1 MSFLKRMKEKLMGK
15 PSQEEQTQHDEQLQ
29 VEESPIEELS
39 SNARESLVTAD
50 RQSANKMTAEAQG
63 VVSEPSTVIET
74 EGKQKEEQTAVEVID
89 EKASVEVVEQQLA
102 VEKTVVEKQPIV
114 ESVTAEETEQLR
126 EFVTEDDEQQEK
138 KGWFKS
144 AFSITEK
151 FKSGLT
157 KTRDSFTS
165 KVNDLVA
172 KYRTV
177 DEDFFEDLEEVLLQ
191 ADVGFETVME
201 LIDILRYEVQKKNIK
216 STDGIQALIS
226 EKLVEIYEKN
236 GEENTELHLQPKGE
250 LTVILFVGVNGVGK
264 TTTIGK
270 LAHRLKSEGRTVMLA
285 AGDTFR
291 AGAIDQLQV
300 WGDRVGVDVI
310 KQSEGSDPAA
320 VMYDAV
326 HAAKN
331 RGVDVLICDTA
342 GRLQNKVNLMKELE
356 KVHRV
361 ISREV
366 PNAPHEVLL
375 ALDATT
381 GQNALVQA
389 STFKEAT
396 KVTGIVLTK
405 LDGTAKGGI
414 VIAIRNKLQI
424 PVKFV
429 GLGEQMDDL
438 QPFDAE
444 RYVYGLFA
452 DSIDE
457 QIKKEDEE

>member
-1 MSFLKRMKEKLMGK
+1 MSFFKRLKEKLTGQSEEK
-15 PSQEEQTQHDEQLQ
+15 VLDVKEEVVVPQEEISEQPAIIEQ
-29 VEESPIEELS
+29 PIEKEVEE
-39 SNARESLVTAD
+39 VV
-50 RQSANKMTAEAQG
+50 EAT
-63 VVSEPSTVIET
+63 STV
-74 EGKQKEEQTAVEVID
+74 KEEVTQEIDVQQEAVEAKLEESEVID
-89 EKASVEVVEQQLA
+89 EAPKKASA
-102 VEKTVVEKQPIV
+102 
-114 ESVTAEETEQLR
+114 
-126 EFVTEDDEQQEK
+126 
-138 KGWFKS
+138 W
-144 AFSITEK
+144 SITSK
-151 FKSGLT
+151 FKEGLA
-157 KTRDSFTS
+157 KTRNTFTS

-172 KYRTV
+172 RYRKV
-177 DEDFFEDLEEVLLQ
+177 DEDFFEELEEVLLQ

-201 LIDILRYEVQKKNIK
+201 LMDKLRFEVQRQNIK
-216 STDGIQALIS
+216 DTEGIQAIIS
-226 EKLVEIYEKN
+226 EKLVEIYEN
-236 GEENTELHLQPKGE
+236 GEEQLAELSMQPSGE

-270 LAHRLKSEGRTVMLA
+270 LAHRLKSEGKTVMLA

-300 WGDRVGVDVI
+300 WGDRVGCEVI

-320 VMYDAV
+320 VMYDAIR
-326 HAAKN
+326 AAKN
-331 RGVDVLICDTA
+331 RGADVLICDTA
-342 GRLQNKVNLMKELE
+342 GRLQNKVNLMNELE

-389 STFKEAT
+389 QTFKEAT
-396 KVTGIVLTK
+396 NVTGIVLTK

-414 VIAIRNKLQI
+414 VLAIRNKLNI
-424 PVKFV
+424 PVRFV
-429 GLGEQMDDL
+429 GLGEKMDDL

-452 DSIDE
+452 DGLE
-457 QIKKEDEE
+457 KELEKLD

>member
-1 MSFLKRMKEKLMGK
+1 V
-15 PSQEEQTQHDEQLQ
+15 
-29 VEESPIEELS
+29 VEEVPTIEE
-39 SNARESLVTAD
+39 NEP
-50 RQSANKMTAEAQG
+50 AQ
-63 VVSEPSTVIET
+63 E
-74 EGKQKEEQTAVEVID
+74 
-89 EKASVEVVEQQLA
+89 EKASA
-102 VEKTVVEKQPIV
+102 
-114 ESVTAEETEQLR
+114 
-126 EFVTEDDEQQEK
+126 
-138 KGWFKS
+138 W
-144 AFSITEK
+144 SITKK
-151 FKSGLT
+151 FKEGLA
-157 KTRDSFTS
+157 KTRNSFTS

-172 KYRTV
+172 RYRKV
-177 DEDFFEDLEEVLLQ
+177 DEDFFEELEDLLLQ

-201 LIDILRYEVQKKNIK
+201 LMDKLRYEVQRQNIK
-216 STDGIQALIS
+216 DTDGIQTIIS
-226 EKLVEIYEKN
+226 EKLVEIYEA
-236 GEENTELHLQPKGE
+236 GEDKLTELNIQPQGE

-270 LAHRLKSEGRTVMLA
+270 LAHRLKSEGKTVMLA

-300 WGDRVGVDVI
+300 WGDRVGCEVI

-320 VMYDAV
+320 VMYDAIR
-326 HAAKN
+326 AAKN
-331 RGVDVLICDTA
+331 RNADVLICDTA
-342 GRLQNKVNLMKELE
+342 GRLQNKVNLMNELE

-361 ISREV
+361 ISREI

-389 STFKEAT
+389 QMFKEAT
-396 KVTGIVLTK
+396 NVSGIVLTK

-414 VIAIRNKLQI
+414 VLAIRNKLNI

-429 GLGEQMDDL
+429 GLGEKMDDL

-452 DSIDE
+452 E
-457 QIKKEDEE
+457 GLEAELKKVED